1 MGKCFA
7 SKTKRFK
14 ALMGCLS
21 TAHGIAQETAV
32 DAVHRNPVRSYA
44 HVSAARATN
53 KVDDPQLIPRPAIS
67 TNGQKEFIHKLRLLP
82 GTGVGL
88 MFKIKHN

>member
-1 MGKCFA
+1 MGWW
-7 SKTKRFK
+7 S
-14 ALMGCLS
+14 S
-21 TAHGIAQETAV
+21 AHGIAQEAAV
-32 DAVHRNPVRSYA
+32 GAAHRNPVRSYA
-44 HVSAARATN
+44 HVSAARAAN

-82 GTGVGL
+82 GTGDDGL